1 MTKFRKLFPAALAAL
16 VVVAVLAGPASASA
30 SVWKKGGKNLTEKTT
45 FPLTGGEVIETGTS
59 VLLCNTTAT
68 MTTEGGSAAK
78 ITAYAI
84 EKASCVGLAGGV
96 AGCEV
101 TSATPK
107 TLPWSV
113 TVNTSTLTAKATGVT
128 YAFNTGCSIHK
139 IETSFPELTLT
150 PEEPSAIKLFHFHQE
165 GTALVEGKSA
175 ALTTSGSLQMS
186 SAQEG
191 RYGIG

>member
-1 MTKFRKLFPAALAAL
+1 MTKFRKLLPAALAAL

-30 SVWKKGGKNLTEKTT
+30 SVWKKEGENLTEKTT
-45 FPLTGGEVIETGTS
+45 FAMTGGEVIETGTS

-68 MTTEGGSAAK
+68 MTTEGGSTAS

-84 EKASCVGLAGGV
+84 EKASCIGLAGAV

-128 YAFNTGCSIHK
+128 YLFDTGCSIHK

-150 PEEPSAIKLFHFHQE
+150 PEEPSAIKLFHFGQT
-165 GTALVEGKSA
+165 GTGLVEGKSA
-175 ALTTSGSLQMS
+175 TVTTGGSLQLS
-186 SAQEG
+186 AAQEG
-191 RYGIG
+191 LYGIG